1 LMHKVLGVSVLVFM
15 WCGGSECWENSAT
28 GRLTMCEFDV
38 LSGVTAYGEAE
49 GKRAWMEE
57 NRGRRRGS
65 LGILLVDVERRDGDL
80 ADKCRCCSQ
89 RDLFVD
95 GAMTSVMPRKNTA
108 AAPAGSASR
117 AALPSARASTPPT
130 SSSTAPPDGCTNK
143 VNWRTPAAPQRT
155 KVASSGRRLLPAW
168 CRWIT
173 ATPEKRDA
181 VAASGSKTWTTAS
194 SDAVAARVHAEVPE
208 RDRSSR
214 KGRGRWRR
222 TPRTGRRVSQSPWV
236 LGRGRVLRRGGRG
249 RLPTAERRT
258 CWV

>member
-1 LMHKVLGVSVLVFM
+1 VD
-15 WCGGSECWENSAT
+15 GGKPRAAVGEF
-28 GRLTMCEFDV
+28 GDLTF
-38 LSGVTAYGEAE
+38 
-49 GKRAWMEE
+49 
-57 NRGRRRGS
+57 
-65 LGILLVDVERRDGDL
+65 DVERHDGDL
-80 ADKCRCCSQ
+80 ADKCHCCSQ

-130 SSSTAPPDGCTNK
+130 SSSTTPPDGCTNK

-208 RDRSSR
+208 RDKSSR
-214 KGRGRWRR
+214 KGKRSMAADATHRTASVVVTMGARQRKGLETWRE
-222 TPRTGRRVSQSPWV
+222 
-236 LGRGRVLRRGGRG
+236 RVLADGRAGGEVESR
-249 RLPTAERRT
+249 
-258 CWV
+258 